1 MLQLWFLPKLPNN
14 ERCIFQQDGA
24 PPHCALATRAFLNDE
39 LPGRWIGRC
48 SARDQCLMPWPPR
61 SQDVTPLDFFLWGYV
76 KDSVYVLPL
85 PQSIEELKDRISAAI
100 ETISADLLDQVHSCL
115 RKRLLIRVK
124 TGGRHIE
131 NE

>member
-1 MLQLWFLPKLPNN
+1 
-14 ERCIFQQDGA
+14 
-24 PPHCALATRAFLNDE
+24 
-39 LPGRWIGRC
+39 
-48 SARDQCLMPWPPR
+48 MPDAMAPR

-100 ETISADLLDQVHSCL
+100 ETISADLLDKVHSCL
-115 RKRLLIRVK
+115 SKRLLLRVK